1 MTIPEQKDI
10 PTRTAD
16 GKPEKSDQPLSDTAL
31 EQLTGG
37 ATDVDEWPPCTT
49 QEELD
54 AEELAMLEGKSSI
67 DAGTNKI
74 LIEK

>member
-1 MTIPEQKDI
+1 MTIREKKDI
-10 PTRTAD
+10 PERTGAGND
-16 GKPEKSDQPLSDTAL
+16 GESDQPLSDTAL

-37 ATDVDEWPPCTT
+37 ATDMDDWPPCTT
-49 QEELD
+49 QDELD
-54 AEELAMLEGKSSI
+54 TEELAMLEGKSSM